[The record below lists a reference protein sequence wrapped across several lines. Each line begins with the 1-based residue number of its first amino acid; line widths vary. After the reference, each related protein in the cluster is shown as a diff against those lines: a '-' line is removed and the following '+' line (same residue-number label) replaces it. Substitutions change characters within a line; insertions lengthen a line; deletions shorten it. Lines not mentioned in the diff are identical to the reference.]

1 MKIALITGASRG
13 IGRSAALQ
21 LAARNIAVVVTYLQG
36 KNQANALVADI
47 ERAGGSA
54 AALQLDV
61 GHVESFASFARN
73 LQALVQQKWQRD
85 RIDYLV
91 NNAGIGGFSM
101 IADVTEDY
109 FDQMINVH
117 FKGPFFLTQ
126 TLLPLLTDNGK
137 IINITSATTRV
148 IFAGTAPYAA
158 CKGAMD
164 IVTRCLAKEL
174 GTRGIQVNSI
184 SPGAIRTE
192 LADSAL
198 DKNPEFA
205 QALAN
210 ETALGR
216 VGEPDD
222 VGKVVAALLSE
233 DSNWI
238 NAQRI
243 EVAGGFYI

>member
-1 MKIALITGASRG
+1 MKIALVTGSSRG

-21 LAARNIAVVVTYLQG
+21 LAKRGVAVVITFLRQ
-36 KNQANALVADI
+36 KEQALAVVKQI
-47 ERAGGSA
+47 EDAGGTA
-54 AALQLDV
+54 VALQLDISDV
-61 GHVESFASFARN
+61 SSFQIFSRE
-73 LQALVQQKWQRD
+73 LKTVLKQKWQRD
-85 RIDYLV
+85 NFDYLV
-91 NNAGIGGFSM
+91 NNAGVGGFAM
-101 IADVTEDY
+101 IADVTENY
-109 FDQMINVH
+109 FDQMLNIH

-126 TLLPLLTDNGK
+126 ALLPSLADKGK

-164 IVTRCLAKEL
+164 IFTRCLAKEF
-174 GTRGIQVNSI
+174 GAREIQVNSV

-205 QALAN
+205 QTLAN
-210 ETALGR
+210 ETALSR
-216 VGEPDD
+216 VGEADD
-222 VGKVVAALLSE
+222 VGKVVASLLS
-233 DSNWI
+233 DDNNWI

>member
-1 MKIALITGASRG
+1 MKIALVTGASRG

-21 LAARNIAVVVTYLQG
+21 LAARNVAVVITYLQG
-36 KNQANALVADI
+36 KDQATSLAEQI
-47 ERAGGSA
+47 EAAGGSA

-61 GHVESFASFARN
+61 SDLNSFSLFADN
-73 LQALVQQKWQRD
+73 LKTTLQQKWQRETF
-85 RIDYLV
+85 DYLV

-101 IADVTEDY
+101 FADVTENY
-109 FDQMINVH
+109 FNTMVNVH

-126 TLLPLLTDNGK
+126 ILLPLLADNGK
-137 IINITSATTRV
+137 IINTTSATTRV
-148 IFAGTAPYAA
+148 IFAGTAPYSA

-164 IVTRCLAKEL
+164 IITSCLAKEL
-174 GTRGIQVNSI
+174 GARGIQVNSI

-216 VGEPDD
+216 VGEADD
-222 VGKVVAALLSE
+222 VGKVIASLLS
-233 DSNWI
+233 DDNNWI

>member
-1 MKIALITGASRG
+1 MKIALVTGASRG

-21 LAARNIAVVVTYLQG
+21 LAARDVAVVVTYVRG
-36 KNQANALVADI
+36 KDQADSLVAQI
-47 ERAGGSA
+47 EATGGSA

-61 GHVESFASFARN
+61 SKVKSFDLFAQN
-73 LQALVQQKWQRD
+73 FKSILQRKWQRETF
-85 RIDYLV
+85 DYLV
-91 NNAGIGGFSM
+91 NNAGIGGFSL
-101 IADVTEDY
+101 IADVTETY
-109 FDQMINVH
+109 FDQMVNVH

-126 TLLPLLTDNGK
+126 ILLPLLADNSK
-137 IINITSATTRV
+137 IINTTSATTRV
-148 IFAGTAPYAA
+148 AYAGTSPYAA

-164 IVTRCLAKEL
+164 IITRCLAKEF
-174 GTRGIQVNSI
+174 GARGIQVNSI

-205 QALAN
+205 QAIAN
-210 ETALGR
+210 ETAFGR
-216 VGEPDD
+216 VGEADD
-222 VGKVVAALLSE
+222 VGKVIASLLS
-233 DSNWI
+233 DDNNWI

>member
-1 MKIALITGASRG
+1 MKIALVTGASRG

-21 LAARNIAVVVTYLQG
+21 LAARNVAVVITYLHG
-36 KNQANALVADI
+36 KDQANSLVEQI
-47 ERAGGSA
+47 EAAGGSA
-54 AALQLDV
+54 TALQLDV
-61 GHVESFASFARN
+61 SDLNSFSLFADN
-73 LQALVQQKWQRD
+73 LKTTLQQKWQRETF
-85 RIDYLV
+85 DYLV

-101 IADVTEDY
+101 FADVTENY
-109 FDQMINVH
+109 FDAMVNVH

-126 TLLPLLTDNGK
+126 ILLPLLADNGK
-137 IINITSATTRV
+137 IINTTSATTRV

-164 IVTRCLAKEL
+164 IITRCLAKEL
-174 GTRGIQVNSI
+174 GARGIQVNSI

-216 VGEPDD
+216 VGEADD
-222 VGKVVAALLSE
+222 VGKVIASLLS
-233 DSNWI
+233 DDNNWI

>member
-1 MKIALITGASRG
+1 MKIALVTGSSRG

-21 LAARNIAVVVTYLQG
+21 LAARGIAVVVTFVRQSE
-36 KNQANALVADI
+36 QAAAVVKQI
-47 ERAGGSA
+47 EDAGGSA
-54 AALQLDV
+54 IALQLDISDV
-61 GHVESFASFARN
+61 ASFE
-73 LQALVQQKWQRD
+73 LFVISLKQILKQKWQRENF
-85 RIDYLV
+85 DYFV
-91 NNAGIGGFSM
+91 NNGGVGGFAM
-101 IADVTEDY
+101 FADVTEDY
-109 FDQMINVH
+109 FDQMLNVH

-126 TLLPLLTDNGK
+126 TLLPLLVDGGK

-158 CKGAMD
+158 CKAAMD
-164 IVTRCLAKEL
+164 IITRCLAKEL
-174 GTRGIQVNSI
+174 GARRIQVNSV

-205 QALAN
+205 QTLAN

-216 VGEPDD
+216 VGEADD
-222 VGKVVAALLSE
+222 VGKVIASLLSE
-233 DSNWI
+233 DNGWI

>member
-36 KNQANALVADI
+36 KDQANALVADI

-61 GHVESFASFARN
+61 GHVESFASFASN

-85 RIDYLV
+85 HIDYLV

-126 TLLPLLTDNGK
+126 TVLPLLADNGK

-243 EVAGGFYI
+243 EVAGGFCI

>member
-36 KNQANALVADI
+36 KEQANALVADI

-61 GHVESFASFARN
+61 GHVESFASFASN

-126 TLLPLLTDNGK
+126 TLLPLLADNSK

-222 VGKVVAALLSE
+222 VGKVVAVLLSE

>member
-36 KNQANALVADI
+36 KEQANALVADI

-61 GHVESFASFARN
+61 GHVESFASFASN

>member
-1 MKIALITGASRG
+1 MKIALVTGASRG

-21 LAARNIAVVVTYLQG
+21 LAARNVAVVITYLQG
-36 KNQANALVADI
+36 KDQATSLVEQI
-47 ERAGGSA
+47 EAAGGSA

-61 GHVESFASFARN
+61 SDLNSFSSFTNN
-73 LQALVQQKWQRD
+73 LKTTLQQKWQRATF
-85 RIDYLV
+85 DYLV

-101 IADVTEDY
+101 FADVTENY
-109 FDQMINVH
+109 FDAMVNVH
-117 FKGPFFLTQ
+117 FKGPFFLTKI
-126 TLLPLLTDNGK
+126 LLPLLADNGK
-137 IINITSATTRV
+137 IINTTSATTRV

-164 IVTRCLAKEL
+164 IITRCLAKEL
-174 GTRGIQVNSI
+174 GARGIQVNSI

-205 QALAN
+205 QVLAN

-216 VGEPDD
+216 VGEADD
-222 VGKVVAALLSE
+222 VGKVIASLLS
-233 DSNWI
+233 DDNNWI

>member
-36 KNQANALVADI
+36 KDQANALVADI

-61 GHVESFASFARN
+61 GHVESFASFASN

-126 TLLPLLTDNGK
+126 TLLPLLADNGK

>member
-36 KNQANALVADI
+36 KEQANALVADI

-101 IADVTEDY
+101 IADVTEGY

-126 TLLPLLTDNGK
+126 TLLPLLADNGK

-174 GTRGIQVNSI
+174 GTRGIQANSI

-222 VGKVVAALLSE
+222 VGKVVAVLLSE

>member
-36 KNQANALVADI
+36 KEQANALVADI

-61 GHVESFASFARN
+61 GHVESFASFASN

-126 TLLPLLTDNGK
+126 TLLPSLADNGK

-210 ETALGR
+210 ETALRR

-222 VGKVVAALLSE
+222 VGKVVAVLLSE

>member
-36 KNQANALVADI
+36 KEQANALVADI

-61 GHVESFASFARN
+61 GHVESFASFASN

-101 IADVTEDY
+101 IADVTECY

-126 TLLPLLTDNGK
+126 TLLPLLADNSK

>member
-36 KNQANALVADI
+36 KEQANALVADI